1 MIATVCTDDSA
12 RSAGHGIGSVC
23 PASPLQRPTRAC
35 AQLVATPALA
45 VATAV
50 LERSNIAEDPS
61 SADVIKTGA
70 ASAIAVRGL

>member
-1 MIATVCTDDSA
+1 MIATVRADGSP

-23 PASPLQRPTRAC
+23 PASRKRPTRAC

-45 VATAV
+45 VATTV
-50 LERSNIAEDPS
+50 LERSNVTEDPS